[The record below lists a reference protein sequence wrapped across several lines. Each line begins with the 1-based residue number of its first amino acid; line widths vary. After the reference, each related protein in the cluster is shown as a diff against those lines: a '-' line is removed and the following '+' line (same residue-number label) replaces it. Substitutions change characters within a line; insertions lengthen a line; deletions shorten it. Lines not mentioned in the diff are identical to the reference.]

1 MSRQPHDPH
10 RNGLMGSITKDL
22 APIDAE
28 SVASVLS
35 EIAEIASET
44 LELQEVFGRVAN
56 AVRRVIPF
64 DNMGVCRIVHGDSMV
79 LHAADVPCADPD
91 GIKAHPMPLSAWSP

>member
-1 MSRQPHDPH
+1 MTAE
-10 RNGLMGSITKDL
+10 I

-35 EIAEIASET
+35 EVAEIASET
-44 LELQEVFGRVAN
+44 LELQQVFGRVAN

-64 DNMGVCRIVHGDSMV
+64 DNMGVCRIVDGDHMV
-79 LHAADVPCADPD
+79 LHAAEITLELLRSAGRRSVPACIPGRLCGVA
-91 GIKAHPMPLSAWSP
+91 AR